1 MLYTNQSKLPEL
13 SSNVPSCILL
23 SLVSKSLKTFNASQI
38 IADLSEK
45 AQGFQSIEFTENQK
59 CKSTFFYHIELNK
72 TLAQLL
78 EELNIHQVSTSKN
91 PFKNFVSRP
100 KILFLDLRKCQ
111 R

>member
-1 MLYTNQSKLPEL
+1 
-13 SSNVPSCILL
+13 
-23 SLVSKSLKTFNASQI
+23 VSKSLKTFNASQI

-59 CKSTFFYHIELNK
+59 RKSTLFYHTLK
-72 TLAQLL
+72 PLAQLL
-78 EELNIHQVSTSKN
+78 QVKI
-91 PFKNFVSRP
+91 PFKNFVPRP